1 MPTVDETTAPRDA
14 AIQGSAP
21 SRSTRQAA
29 VLISGPL
36 ALVAVWLLPMPG
48 LSVEAHRLAAVGALT
63 IVWWTTE
70 AIPLPVTALVA
81 AVLVVATGVATAQE
95 ALAQFA
101 NPTIFVFLGAFIIG
115 RAITEHRL
123 DRRFAQYVLALPA
136 VSSTRAGRHAA
147 VGLLTTGI
155 SAWMNN
161 TATAAMMT
169 PIAVGVLGAGGS
181 PARWPGS
188 AKAMMLVV
196 AHAATLGG
204 IITPVGSAPN
214 LVTIGLLQTMA
225 EVRISFLTWTMVL
238 GPIAI
243 AIAILLVLTV
253 AWLYVDEPAPTAGA
267 ALPDLGVSRTWTAGE
282 RNCAIVFT
290 TAVILWIL
298 PSVVRLSNRPDLAA
312 LLDNRLNEGIV
323 AILAASLLFLLP
335 TDWRQRRFTLT
346 WRQASE
352 IDWGTLLMFGGGL
365 ALGRLMVTTGLA
377 KAIGE
382 TLVSVSG
389 ADTLWT
395 ITAMAALVPILMT
408 QFVSNTATT
417 TMLVPVFIGICQ
429 AAAVNPVVPAIA
441 VCLGASMSFTLP
453 VSTPPNAIVY
463 GTGLISI
470 GAMIRYGILLAAIGF
485 VVIVF
490 GLRLLSP
497 LLSLA

>member
-1 MPTVDETTAPRDA
+1 MPTLDETTASRASIEGPARSPSARSA
-14 AIQGSAP
+14 AGLLA
-21 SRSTRQAA
+21 
-29 VLISGPL
+29 GPV
-36 ALVAVWLLPMPG
+36 ALLAVWLVPLPG
-48 LSVEAHRLAAVGALT
+48 LSAEAHRLAAVGALT

-81 AVLVVATGVATAQE
+81 AVLVVTTGIATAE
-95 ALAQFA
+95 ETLAPFA
-101 NPTIFVFLGAFIIG
+101 SPTIFVFLGAFILG
-115 RAITEHRL
+115 RAITEHGL

-136 VSSTRAGRHAA
+136 VSTTRGGRHAA
-147 VGLLTTGI
+147 VGLLTMGI

-169 PIAVGVLGAGGS
+169 PIAVGVLGAGGN

-188 AKAMMLVV
+188 AAAMMFVV
-196 AHAATLGG
+196 AYAATLGG
-204 IITPVGSAPN
+204 IVTPVGSAPN

-225 EVRISFLTWTMVL
+225 DVRISFLTWTMVL
-238 GPIAI
+238 APIAI
-243 AIAILLVLTV
+243 VITILLVLTV
-253 AWLYVDEPAPTAGA
+253 AWLYVDEPAPARGHV
-267 ALPDLGVSRTWTAGE
+267 LPDLGVSRTWTAGE
-282 RNCAIVFT
+282 RNCAIVFV
-290 TAVILWIL
+290 TAVVLWIL
-298 PSVVRLSNRPDLAA
+298 PSIVRLSNRPDLAA
-312 LLDNRLNEGIV
+312 VLDARLNEGVV

-352 IDWGTLLMFGGGL
+352 IDWGTLVMFGGGL

-377 KAIGE
+377 RAIGE
-382 TLVSVSG
+382 TLVAVSG

-395 ITAMAALVPILMT
+395 ITAMAALVPLLMT

-429 AAAVNPVVPAIA
+429 AAAVDPVVPALA

-463 GTGLISI
+463 GTGLVSI
-470 GAMIRYGILLAAIGF
+470 AAMIRYGALLAAIGV

-497 LLSLA
+497 LLSLE